1 MTENSY
7 PHDYLPLPLMEN
19 YSFQAAS
26 PLLRTEMASG
36 RARQRRRYTST
47 PTKATVNWTFT
58 THPQAMLF
66 EAWYRDVLKDG
77 ANWFMMQLQTP
88 LGDLQ
93 QFKCRF
99 TDIYQGPTLVAPRY
113 WRYSATLE
121 LWSRAVLEGEYG
133 EYPGFIRNS
142 DIIDLAMNREWPET

>member
-1 MTENSY
+1 MTEHSY

-19 YSFQAAS
+19 YGFQAAS

-47 PTKATVNWTFT
+47 PTVATVNWTFT
-58 THPQAMLF
+58 TNPQAMLF
-66 EAWYRDVLKDG
+66 EAWFRDVLKDG

-93 QFKCRF
+93 WFKCRF
-99 TDIYQGPTLVAPRY
+99 TGGLAAAFCGACREQVSYSQSGRNHGHGQTGAEQ
-113 WRYSATLE
+113 WRNRHKMAGFYDE
-121 LWSRAVLEGEYG
+121 NRA
-133 EYPGFIRNS
+133 GF
-142 DIIDLAMNREWPET
+142 

>member
-1 MTENSY
+1 MTEHSY
-7 PHDYLPLPLMEN
+7 PHDYLPLPLMDN
-19 YSFQAAS
+19 YGFQAAS
-26 PLLRTEMASG
+26 PLLRTEMVSG

-47 PTKATVNWTFT
+47 PTVATVNWTFT
-58 THPQAMLF
+58 TNPQAMLF

-93 QFKCRF
+93 WFKCRF

-121 LWSRAVLEGEYG
+121 LWSRAVLDGGYG
-133 EYPGFIRNS
+133 EYPDFIRNS
-142 DIIDLAMNREWPET
+142 DIIDRAMNREWPET